1 MPHKSFIWTLI
12 LILLNFYFSWY
23 QQSKIKIQEK
33 KNTTTTTRTNEII
46 HSYIAGFPPRALSPT
61 SQHYPNDDD
70 QPTTQKNVVGFLLLR
85 PGSCGWLAAWIL
97 DWLNTPS
104 DCSSVRLSFILCVVG
119 AIVFA
124 LIYVNILL
132 KRNKFSLPFGL
143 STRHLVSGVCDSLL
157 SRFYYFYHL
166 LLCFFQ
172 CELFYEL
179 NLTQSAY
186 SFYYFKILKLIH
198 FCLLLELLK
207 LF

>member
-1 MPHKSFIWTLI
+1 MLDFPLGRWVQPALPQWWWSTNHPKKMWLGFFFWGLGVVAGSLLGYWTDWI
-12 LILLNFYFSWY
+12 
-23 QQSKIKIQEK
+23 
-33 KNTTTTTRTNEII
+33 
-46 HSYIAGFPPRALSPT
+46 PRPM
-61 SQHYPNDDD
+61 
-70 QPTTQKNVVGFLLLR
+70 VR
-85 PGSCGWLAAWIL
+85 P
-97 DWLNTPS
+97 
-104 DCSSVRLSFILCVVG
+104 SVRLPFILYVVG

-132 KRNKFSLPFGL
+132 EETSFPPVWAPYPS
-143 STRHLVSGVCDSLL
+143 SGIWCVRFSLL
-157 SRFYYFYHL
+157 SRFYYIYHL
-166 LLCFFQ
+166 LLWFFQ